1 MKGLA
6 ISVLWTIPVLF
17 FQWMGMAWYWALL
30 ASVPVMAAVYW
41 LYYRWVDR
49 HG

>member
-1 MKGLA
+1 MKAFLL
-6 ISVLWTIPVLF
+6 SVLWTIPFVVFEWL
-17 FQWMGMAWYWALL
+17 GMPWYGALPATL
-30 ASVPVMAAVYW
+30 PVMVIAYW